1 MLRKRILAE
10 HPAEPVPTLDLWDI
24 PSVATVFVTSE
35 ASAHPVD
42 HLFDTSG
49 GPGGSRWVAGTDGE
63 QTLILAFDRPQALRQ
78 VGIEAEE
85 LDRGRTQVVALALS
99 DDGGRTY
106 RERIRQEFNFSP
118 SGATFERET
127 WAVPADHVT
136 HLRLTVRPDKGDGAG
151 RASLTALTLR

>member
-10 HPAEPVPTLDLWDI
+10 HPAEPVPTMDLWDI
-24 PSVATVFVTSE
+24 PSRATVLVTSE
-35 ASAHPVD
+35 ASEHPID

-49 GPGGSRWVAGTDGE
+49 GPGGSRWVAGTEGE
-63 QTLILAFDRPQALRQ
+63 QTLILAFDQPQALRQ
-78 VGIEAEE
+78 IGIEAEE
-85 LDRGRTQVVALALS
+85 RDRSRTQVLCVALS

-127 WAVPADHVT
+127 WAVPAAGITHV
-136 HLRLTVRPDKGDGAG
+136 RVTVRPDKGDAPAG
-151 RASLTALTLR
+151 ASLTALTLR